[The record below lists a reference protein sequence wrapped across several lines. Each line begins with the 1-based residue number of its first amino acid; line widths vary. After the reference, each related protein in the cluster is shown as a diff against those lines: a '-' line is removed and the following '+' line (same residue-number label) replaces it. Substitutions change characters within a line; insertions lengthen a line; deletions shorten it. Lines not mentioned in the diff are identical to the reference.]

1 VHEEKAGARGT
12 KAAAHSDYNLSPALP
27 RFNPWTTMALDSL
40 APYRGIHPQLA
51 AGAWVHPR
59 ASVIGEVS
67 LGADASVWPGA
78 VIRGDVNSIAI
89 GEASNIQDNS
99 VLHVSHKTP
108 ANPAGGPLV
117 IGARVTVG
125 HTVILHACTIEDEC
139 LIGMGSIVLDRSVI
153 QKHVLLGAGSLVPEG
168 RVLESGYLYLGRPA
182 KQVRALTDEE
192 IAYFRYSAEHYVA
205 LARSY
210 ES

>member
-1 VHEEKAGARGT
+1 
-12 KAAAHSDYNLSPALP
+12 
-27 RFNPWTTMALDSL
+27 MALDPT
-40 APYRGIHPQLA
+40 APYRGVYPQLA

-59 ASVIGEVS
+59 ATVIGAVS
-67 LGADASVWPGA
+67 LGADASVWPGV
-78 VIRGDVNSIAI
+78 VIRGDVNAIAI

-108 ANPAGGPLV
+108 AHPKGGPLV

-125 HTVILHACTIEDEC
+125 HAVVLHACTVEDEC
-139 LIGMGSIVLDRSVI
+139 LIGMGSIILDHAVV

-168 RVLESGYLYLGRPA
+168 RVLESGHLYLGRPA
-182 KQVRALTDEE
+182 KPVRALTAEE
-192 IAYFRYSAEHYVA
+192 IAYFAYSAEHYVR

-210 ES
+210 

>member
-1 VHEEKAGARGT
+1 MIDKVNVH
-12 KAAAHSDYNLSPALP
+12 
-27 RFNPWTTMALDSL
+27 FI
-40 APYRGIHPQLA
+40 APHHGVTPTLA

-59 ASVIGEVS
+59 ATVIGEVT

-89 GEASNIQDNS
+89 GEASNIQDGS

-108 ANPAGGPLV
+108 DNPAGGPLV

-139 LIGMGSIVLDRSVI
+139 LIGMGSIILDRAVI

-182 KQVRALTDEE
+182 KRVRELTADEM
-192 IAYFRYSAEHYVA
+192 AYFNYSAQHYVQ

-210 ES
+210 QHV

>member
-1 VHEEKAGARGT
+1 
-12 KAAAHSDYNLSPALP
+12 
-27 RFNPWTTMALDSL
+27 MADKVYDSAL
-40 APYRGIHPQLA
+40 APHHGVMPTIA
-51 AGAWVHPR
+51 SGAWVHPR

-67 LGADASVWPGA
+67 LGRDASIWPGA
-78 VIRGDVNSIAI
+78 VLRGDVNSIAI
-89 GEASNIQDNS
+89 GEATNIQDNS

-108 ANPAGGPLV
+108 ENPAGGPLV

-125 HTVILHACTIEDEC
+125 HSVILHGCTIEDEC
-139 LIGMGSIVLDRSVI
+139 LIGMGSIILDRAVV

-182 KQVRALTDEE
+182 KPVRRLTDEE
-192 IAYFRYSAEHYVA
+192 IAHFSYSAAHYVA

-210 ES
+210 QDASSPESS